1 MIITM
6 GSLGS
11 LIQEANEE
19 AAKKILEADC
29 RLIDIEPA
37 GKVVPDFKSD
47 MFTHAGP
54 PISWERMCKPQK
66 LAITNL
72 IMYEGLADAP
82 EKAERLA
89 ETGEVLIEPNHNHDA
104 VSGMCG
110 VTSASLPVLVVENS
124 VHGNTAYCLQQTSMT
139 AFGAKYETKSE
150 LDFVRESLGPVL
162 KATIKEAGGF
172 PLKELLATGLQMG
185 DELHGRLD
193 ATRGIFVGWILPHIV
208 KTDFPKDTLS
218 QVGGYFLS
226 PQGRWYGGNL
236 MMASCKAMMDPAKN
250 IEYSTVV
257 SAMSR
262 NGVDYG
268 IQVGGLGTEWFTA
281 PAGKIV
287 GFTFP
292 GYRQEDSTPDIGD
305 SAISESR
312 GLGGTAAPAAPG
324 HARFVGKDFKDAVAH
339 TNQMYDVSITED
351 PLFQIP
357 YLDFRGVPVGID
369 IRKVVET
376 GTVPLINTAMAHK
389 DGGHPMIG
397 AGKADAPMEC
407 FKGALVAFVKKYG

>member
-1 MIITM
+1 MT
-6 GSLGS
+6 SLGS

-19 AAKKILEADC
+19 AVKRILAADC
-29 RLIDIEPA
+29 RLVDIESA

-47 MFTHAGP
+47 LFTHAGP
-54 PISWERMCKPQK
+54 PIEWERMCKPQR

-72 IMYEGLADAP
+72 IMYEGLADTPQRA
-82 EKAERLA
+82 EKLA
-89 ETGEVLIEPNHNHDA
+89 ETDEVLIEPNHNHDA

-124 VHGNTAYCLQQTSMT
+124 VHGNTSYCLQQTSIT

-150 LDFVRESLGPVL
+150 LDFVCDALAPVL

-193 ATRGIFVGWILPHIV
+193 ACRSVFVSWILPHIV
-208 KTDFPKDTLS
+208 KTDFPKDTLA
-218 QVGGYFLS
+218 QVGEYFLL

-236 MMASCKAMMDPAKN
+236 MMGSCKAMMDPAKN
-250 IEYSTVV
+250 IEHSTVV
-257 SAMSR
+257 TAMSR
-262 NGVDYG
+262 NGVEFG
-268 IQVGGLGTEWFTA
+268 IQVSGLGNDWFIG

-287 GFTFP
+287 GYTFP

-305 SAISESR
+305 SAISETR

-324 HARFVGKDFKDAVAH
+324 HARFVGKSFLDAIEH
-339 TNQMYDVSITED
+339 TNQMYEVSLSED
-351 PLFQIP
+351 PLFQMP

-369 IRKVVET
+369 IRKVIET
-376 GTVPLINTAMAHK
+376 GILPVINTAMAHK

-397 AGKADAPMEC
+397 AGKADAPVEC
-407 FKGALVAFVKKYG
+407 FKGALNAFAEKYG